1 MTTPDYT
8 DIRLIPITAEHHAA
22 LTSADA
28 LQLVLTVRY
37 VISAYEKAPPLT
49 YTQAQ
54 AYATDTEWW
63 RNEIADL

>member
-1 MTTPDYT
+1 MSQPEFT
-8 DIRLIPITAEHHAA
+8 DIRLIPVTAEHHAA

-28 LQLVLTVRY
+28 YQLTLAVRY

-49 YTQAQ
+49 FTQAR
-54 AYATDTEWW
+54 AYASDTEWW

>member
-1 MTTPDYT
+1 MSHADFT
-8 DIRLIPITAEHHAA
+8 DIRLIPVTAEHYAA

-28 LQLVLTVRY
+28 YHLTLAVRY

-54 AYATDTEWW
+54 AYASDTEWW